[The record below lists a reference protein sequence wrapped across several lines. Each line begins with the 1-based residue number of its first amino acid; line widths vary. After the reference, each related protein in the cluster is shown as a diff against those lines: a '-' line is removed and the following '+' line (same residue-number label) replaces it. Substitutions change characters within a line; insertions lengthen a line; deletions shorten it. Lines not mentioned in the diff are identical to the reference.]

1 MGVRAP
7 VRIFAAVR
15 AIAPVAGMPPA
26 IGQRTFAIPLRHQLL
41 VGIVAR
47 IGHAIGDHGGE
58 KRFDCAQR
66 GDGEGRPHQ
75 IAHRLESYGREMQTR
90 QACGNAAE
98 PAIDGCHRPAGEIS
112 DQRCRCHRDN
122 ACRHA
127 PG

>member
-1 MGVRAP
+1 MGGARAGP
-7 VRIFAAVR
+7 DIRSRAGDRARGGDAARDR
-15 AIAPVAGMPPA
+15 AKNI
-26 IGQRTFAIPLRHQLL
+26 RDSLRHQLL
-41 VGIVAR
+41 VGIVPR
-47 IGHAIGDHGGE
+47 IGHAIGHHCGE

-90 QACGNAAE
+90 QARWNAAK